1 MIAVS
6 IAMGSGLLMAQ
17 EKLPQTELI
26 YEKISALDELP
37 SMILSELYELKDDD
51 SEEVVLSF
59 YMFYD
64 VPGQA
69 FLTLRFREDSVCHDD
84 TSKLEVTFADG
95 NQKKYSSVGGYR
107 CDDLIVFLVDAKEF
121 PINQITA
128 MKVEHHLDGK
138 HQRSKMI
145 KKAMTQQTS
154 DFTQAV
160 LWEIH
165 WIHQGEMIAPE
176 TSDFRPPF
184 DPKTRSLP

>member
-1 MIAVS
+1 MPILKWMIAVS

-84 TSKLEVTFADG
+84 TTEVPHDFSTLTPP
-95 NQKKYSSVGGYR
+95 KY
-107 CDDLIVFLVDAKEF
+107 LITL
-121 PINQITA
+121 IN
-128 MKVEHHLDGK
+128 
-138 HQRSKMI
+138 
-145 KKAMTQQTS
+145 MT
-154 DFTQAV
+154 
-160 LWEIH
+160 
-165 WIHQGEMIAPE
+165 
-176 TSDFRPPF
+176 
-184 DPKTRSLP
+184 